1 VPIDTDLADA
11 VDEALT
17 RAAVKGHFSGVVRLV
32 HGNEL

>member
-1 VPIDTDLADA
+1 MPIDTNLADA

-17 RAAVKGHFSGVVRLV
+17 RAAVKDHFSGVVRLV